1 MDKQELKEI
10 VELIEK
16 SKIDIL
22 KIEKGDFKLFYQKE
36 GAQLALIE
44 QLPVQKPSNGETN
57 TVKKEMIEKLMDQ
70 KQEKETESEF
80 HQIKSPII
88 GVFFA
93 RPNPDAEPFVQVG
106 SHVKKDETVCIIE
119 AMKLLN
125 EVSSDVEGEIVEI
138 LVEDG
143 QMVEYGQPLFSVKV
157 SG

>member
-1 MDKQELKEI
+1 MDKQELEEI

-36 GAQLALIE
+36 SAQLALID

-57 TVKKEMIEKLMDQ
+57 TVKKEMIEMMDQ
-70 KQEKETESEF
+70 KQAEETESEF

-88 GVFFA
+88 GVFYA

-106 SHVKKDETVCIIE
+106 SHIKKDETVCIIE

-125 EVSSDVEGEIVEI
+125 EISSDVEGEIVEI